1 MGVTC
6 INKESTDDNVNLLES
21 YWGHS
26 RKEAN
31 LMQIF
36 WILVVLV
43 LSYLVGSIPF
53 GLLIVKLRTGKDI
66 RLVES
71 GRTGGTNAARAAG
84 LGAGIIT
91 AVLDFLKAALTVWIA
106 RLLLP
111 GNIWIQVLAPI
122 AAVIGHNYSIFLIER
137 GNGRRWRLR
146 GGAGGAPT
154 VGGAFGLAWVSIL
167 IILPLALAV
176 LFGIG
181 FASLATMS
189 VAFFATL
196 IFTYGALTG
205 LSPWQYVLYGVITE
219 LILIVALRPNIRRLL
234 NGTERRI
241 GWRAKH
247 AKDHSSSSSS
257 SS

>member
-1 MGVTC
+1 
-6 INKESTDDNVNLLES
+6 
-21 YWGHS
+21 
-26 RKEAN
+26 
-31 LMQIF
+31 MQIF
-36 WILVVLV
+36 WIFVVLV

-53 GLLIVKLRTGKDI
+53 GLLVVKLSTGKDI
-66 RLVES
+66 RQVES

-106 RLLLP
+106 RTLVP
-111 GNIWIQVLAPI
+111 GNVWIQVLAPV
-122 AAVIGHNYSIFLIER
+122 AAVVGHNYSIFLIER
-137 GNGRRWRLR
+137 GNDRRLRLR

-154 VGGAFGLAWVSIL
+154 VGGAFGLSWVSIL
-167 IILPLALAV
+167 IILPLAMAV

-189 VAFFATL
+189 VAFFATV
-196 IFTYGALTG
+196 IFTFGALAG
-205 LSPWQYVLYGVITE
+205 VSPWQYVMYGVITE

>member
-1 MGVTC
+1 
-6 INKESTDDNVNLLES
+6 
-21 YWGHS
+21 
-26 RKEAN
+26 
-31 LMQIF
+31 MQIF
-36 WILVVLV
+36 WIFVVLV

-53 GLLIVKLRTGKDI
+53 GLLVVKLSTGKDI
-66 RLVES
+66 RQVES

-106 RLLLP
+106 RTLVP
-111 GNIWIQVLAPI
+111 GNIWIQVLAPV
-122 AAVIGHNYSIFLIER
+122 AAVVGHNYSIFLIER
-137 GNGRRWRLR
+137 GSDRRLRLR

-154 VGGAFGLAWVSIL
+154 VGGAFGLSWVSIL
-167 IILPLALAV
+167 IILPLAMAV

-189 VAFFATL
+189 VAFFATV
-196 IFTYGALTG
+196 IFTFGALAG
-205 LSPWQYVLYGVITE
+205 ISPWQYVLYGVITE